1 MVIRTFLRCVRHGR
15 VFQWLVIPAGQTSRT
30 GGTNAKGRLYHSLS
44 LVFRGRALLRPH
56 LTKLTTAVGLL
67 TSLRSVSLASM
78 GVKEHINSIIKSEED
93 QREYRA
99 LILNNDLK
107 VLLISDPATDKSA
120 AALDVHVGSMSDPR
134 ELPGLAHFCE
144 HMLFMGTKKY
154 PCENEYSKYLSEH
167 GGSSNAYTAA
177 DHTNYYFDVAPD
189 AFSGALD
196 RFSQFFV
203 TPLFTESAVDREV
216 NAVNSEHE
224 KNIQNDYWRLAQLEK
239 ATADPAHDF
248 SKFGTGNKETLDAIP
263 KEKGLNVRD
272 ALLQFHDKWYSS
284 NIMALAVLGK
294 ESLDELETMVIN
306 LFTEVENK
314 NVTVPEWSSHPFG
327 QEQCRK
333 LGYVVPVKDIRNL
346 YITFPTPDLHPY
358 YKTAPG
364 HYLGHLIGHE
374 GPGSLLSYLKG
385 RGWVNS
391 LVGGQKSGAKGFA
404 FFVVNVDLTEEGIDH
419 VEDIV
424 SAVFQYLNLL
434 KNEGPQQWVFDECR
448 DLSSMTFR
456 FKDKERPQSYTCGL
470 SEQLHYYPLEE
481 VLCGGYLLSEF
492 KPELIDMVLSHLTT
506 ESIRIAVVGKA
517 LADKVTCTEKWYGTC
532 YKMEDINPELLEQW
546 QSAGSNELLRL
557 PMKNEFVPTSF
568 VLFKDMQMVNCLP
581 EMISETSLAR
591 VWYKQDDEFKLPK
604 AVIYTELFSPL
615 AYLDP
620 HHTNLLH
627 MFAQLFRDALT
638 EYTYAAEL
646 AGLSYSLS
654 NTKYGL
660 TLTVKGYNDKQHV
673 LLEKIMERMTS
684 FTVDAKRFEILKDAY
699 VRALRNFNAD
709 QPHQH
714 VVYYT
719 SLLLS
724 EHGWT
729 KEELLQATDE
739 MTVESLEAFIPR
751 FLSGLHIEMLIHGNM
766 LQESAAALASTIQ
779 DKLMTMSH
787 TRPLLPSQLARQR
800 EYQLLDECSLV
811 YQAENNVHRSS
822 AVETYFQC
830 GLQGTHQN
838 MLLELLCQIFAE
850 PAFDELR
857 TKEQLGYIV
866 WCGIRRA
873 NGTQGLRVIVQGDR
887 HPQYLDSRIEA
898 FLNKMGGNL
907 ETLSEEDFLR
917 HREALACRRLERP
930 KKLSH
935 LTANWWVEITSNQ
948 YNFDRDVLEVAH
960 LKTLTK
966 QDVIDFYKQFIA
978 STARERKK
986 LSVQVVST
994 ASGGA
999 GDPEVSQRQVSQPDD
1014 GLSRPPPLR
1023 EMELIADIPEFKQGL
1038 ALYPL
1043 MKPFVPISKTS
1054 KAKL

>member
-1 MVIRTFLRCVRHGR
+1 MVIRTVLGCVGSWRVVGR
-15 VFQWLVIPAGQTSRT
+15 GVAARE
-30 GGTNAKGRLYHSLS
+30 RLYRSLS
-44 LVFRGRALLRPH
+44 VVLGRGFLSPH
-56 LTKLTTAVGLL
+56 LVKLSTTVGLV
-67 TSLRSVSLASM
+67 SSYRSVSLTTM
-78 GVKEHINSIIKSEED
+78 GVKERVESIVKSEED

-99 LILNNDLK
+99 LILDNGLK

-120 AALDVHVGSMSDPR
+120 ASLNVHVGSMSDTR

-144 HMLFMGTKKY
+144 HMLFMGTEKY
-154 PCENEYSKYLSEH
+154 PCENEYNKYLSEH

-189 AFSGALD
+189 AFAGALD

-239 ATADPAHDF
+239 STADPEHDF
-248 SKFGTGNKETLDAIP
+248 SKFGTGNKETLDIIP
-263 KEKGLNVRD
+263 KEQGINVRD
-272 ALLQFHDKWYSS
+272 ALLQFHAKWYSS
-284 NIMALAVLGK
+284 NIMAVAVLGK
-294 ESLDELETMVIN
+294 ESLEELEAMVIS

-314 NVTVPEWSSHPFG
+314 NVTTPEWLTHPFG
-327 QEQCRK
+327 PEQCRR
-333 LGYVVPVKDIRNL
+333 LCYVVPVKDIRNL
-346 YITFPTPDLHPY
+346 YITFPIPDLHPH

-404 FFVVNVDLTEEGIDH
+404 FFVVNVDLTEEGIEH

-434 KNEGPQQWVFDECR
+434 KKEGPQQWVFDECR

-492 KPELIDMVLSHLTT
+492 KPELIDMVLGHLIPQN
-506 ESIRIAVVGKA
+506 IRIAVVGKA
-517 LADKVTCTEKWYGTC
+517 LSEKVTCTEKWYGTC
-532 YKMEDINPELLEQW
+532 YKMEDIDPALLEQW
-546 QSAGSNELLRL
+546 QSVGLNDQLRL
-557 PMKNEFVPTSF
+557 PMKNEFVPTCF
-568 VLFKDMQMVNCLP
+568 DLYKDVQPVSSLP
-581 EMISETSLAR
+581 EMISETPLAR

-646 AGLSYSLS
+646 AGLTYSLS

-660 TLTVKGYNDKQHV
+660 TLTVKGYDDKQHV
-673 LLEKIMERMTS
+673 LLEKIMECMTS
-684 FTVDAKRFEILKDAY
+684 FTVDPKRFEILKDAVY
-699 VRALRNFNAD
+699 IIYYYLIFALILCLY
-709 QPHQH
+709 P
-714 VVYYT
+714 T
-719 SLLLS
+719 
-724 EHGWT
+724 
-729 KEELLQATDE
+729 E
-739 MTVESLEAFIPR
+739 MTVENLEAFIPR

-766 LQESAAALASTIQ
+766 LKDAALALAGTIQ
-779 DKLMTMSH
+779 EKLTTKSG
-787 TRPLLPSQLARQR
+787 TRPLVPSQLTRQR
-800 EYQLLDECSLV
+800 EYQLRDGCSLV
-811 YQAENNVHRSS
+811 YLADNNVHRSS
-822 AVETYFQC
+822 SVETYFQC
-830 GLQGTHQN
+830 GLQDTHQN

-887 HPQYLDSRIEA
+887 HPEYLDSRIES
-898 FLNKMGGNL
+898 FLHKMGENL
-907 ETLSEEDFLR
+907 EKLSEDDFLR
-917 HREALACRRLERP
+917 HREALASRRLERP

-948 YNFDRDVLEVAH
+948 YHFDRDVCEVAH

-966 QDVIDFYKQFIA
+966 QNVVDFYKQCIA
-978 STARERKK
+978 STANQRKK

-994 ASGGA
+994 APGGA
-999 GDPEVSQRQVSQPDD
+999 GDPEVSRPPTTQPDD

-1023 EMELIADIPEFKQGL
+1023 ETELIMDIPEFKQGL

-1043 MKPFVPISKTS
+1043 MKPYLPLSKTS
-1054 KAKL
+1054 KSKL

>member
-1 MVIRTFLRCVRHGR
+1 MATRATLLR
-15 VFQWLVIPAGQTSRT
+15 VFLGPLWG
-30 GGTNAKGRLYHSLS
+30 K
-44 LVFRGRALLRPH
+44 PH
-56 LTKLTTAVGLL
+56 WGNPPWGNTHWGNTQFLKFSTAVGLL
-67 TSLRSVSLASM
+67 SAYRSVSLASM
-78 GVKEHINSIIKSEED
+78 GVKQCVDSVTKSEED

-99 LILNNDLK
+99 LILDNDLK

-120 AALDVHVGSMSDPR
+120 ASLNVHVGSMTDPR
-134 ELPGLAHFCE
+134 ELSGLAHFCE
-144 HMLFMGTKKY
+144 HMLFMGTEKY
-154 PCENEYSKYLSEH
+154 PCENEYNKYLSEH

-203 TPLFTESAVDREV
+203 TPLFTESAVEREV

-239 ATADPAHDF
+239 ATADLEHDF
-248 SKFGTGNKETLDAIP
+248 SKFGTGNKETLETIP
-263 KEKGLNVRD
+263 KEKGIVVRD
-272 ALLQFHDKWYSS
+272 ALLQFHAKWYSS
-284 NIMALAVLGK
+284 NIMALALLGK
-294 ESLDELETMVIN
+294 ESLDELEAMVIN

-314 NVTVPEWSSHPFG
+314 NVTVPEWTTHPFG
-327 QEQCRK
+327 PDQCRR
-333 LGYVVPVKDIRNL
+333 LCYVVPVKDIRNL
-346 YITFPTPDLHPY
+346 YITFPIPDLHPH
-358 YKTAPG
+358 YKTSPG

-385 RGWVNS
+385 QGWVNS

-404 FFVVNVDLTEEGIDH
+404 FFVVNVDLTEEGIEH

-434 KNEGPQQWVFDECR
+434 KKEGPQQWVFDECR

-481 VLCGGYLLSEF
+481 ALCGGYLLSEF
-492 KPELIDMVLSHLTT
+492 KPELIDMVLSHLIPQN
-506 ESIRIAVVGKA
+506 IRIAVVGKA
-517 LADKVTCTEKWYGTC
+517 LSEKVTCTEKWYGTC
-532 YKMEDINPELLEQW
+532 YKMEEIDPGLLEQW
-546 QSAGSNELLRL
+546 QSAGLNDQLHL
-557 PMKNEFVPTSF
+557 PTKNEFVPTSF
-568 VLFKDMQMVNCLP
+568 DLFKDVQPVSRLP

-591 VWYKQDDEFKLPK
+591 IWYKQDDEFKLPK
-604 AVIYTELFSPL
+604 AVIHTELFSPL

-660 TLTVKGYNDKQHV
+660 NLTVKGYNDKQHV

-684 FTVDAKRFEILKDAY
+684 FTVDPKRFEILKDAY

-724 EHGWT
+724 EHGWA
-729 KEELLQATDE
+729 KEELLEAANE
-739 MTVESLEAFIPR
+739 MTVENLEAFIPR

-766 LQESAAALASTIQ
+766 LQESAVTLAAMIQ
-779 DKLMTMSH
+779 EKLTTSCG
-787 TRPLLPSQLARQR
+787 TRPLLPSQLTRQR
-800 EYQLLDECSLV
+800 EYQLRDGCSLV
-811 YQAENNVHRSS
+811 YLAENSVHRSS
-822 AVETYFQC
+822 SVETYFQC

-887 HPQYLDSRIEA
+887 HPEYLDSRIES
-898 FLNKMGGNL
+898 FLYKMGENL
-907 ETLSEEDFLR
+907 EKLSEEDFVR
-917 HREALACRRLERP
+917 HREALASRRLERP

-948 YNFDRDVLEVAH
+948 YHFDRDACEVAH

-966 QDVIDFYKQFIA
+966 QNVIDFYKEFIEN
-978 STARERKK
+978 TAGQRKK
-986 LSVQVVST
+986 LSVQVVSV

-999 GDPEVSQRQVSQPDD
+999 GDPEASQPPTTQPDD
-1014 GLSRPPPLR
+1014 GLCRPPPLK
-1023 EMELIADIPEFKQGL
+1023 ETELITDIAEFKQGL

-1043 MKPFVPISKTS
+1043 MRPFIPISKTS
-1054 KAKL
+1054 KSKL

>member
-1 MVIRTFLRCVRHGR
+1 MLIRTVAGCARNGQLFNRDTRVIRAFCGVIKANKLHQLVRR
-15 VFQWLVIPAGQTSRT
+15 RPLTLFVINKTSST
-30 GGTNAKGRLYHSLS
+30 IL
-44 LVFRGRALLRPH
+44 
-56 LTKLTTAVGLL
+56 GLL
-67 TSLRSVSLASM
+67 ASYRFHQTLCLSTM
-78 GVKEHINSIIKSEED
+78 GVKVHVENLVKSEED
-93 QREYRA
+93 ERQYRA
-99 LILNNDLK
+99 LVLDNNIK

-120 AALDVHVGSMSDPR
+120 AALDVHIGSMSDPR

-144 HMLFMGTKKY
+144 HMLFMGTEKY
-154 PCENEYSKYLSEH
+154 PSENEYNKYLAEH

-177 DHTNYYFDVAPD
+177 DHTNYYFDVAPE
-189 AFSGALD
+189 AFPGALD

-239 ATADPAHDF
+239 STADPTHDF
-248 SKFGTGNKETLDAIP
+248 SKFGTGNKETLDTIP
-263 KEKGLNVRD
+263 KQQGVNVRD
-272 ALLQFHDKWYSS
+272 ALLQFHAKWYSA
-284 NIMALAVLGK
+284 NIMALVVLGK
-294 ESLDELETMVIN
+294 ESLNELEEMVLQ
-306 LFTEVENK
+306 LFSGVENK
-314 NVTVPEWSSHPFG
+314 NVTVPEWTTHPFG
-327 QEQCRK
+327 PEQCRK
-333 LGYVVPVKDIRNL
+333 AGYVVPVKDIRNL
-346 YITFPTPDLHPY
+346 YITFPIPDLNPH
-358 YKTAPG
+358 YKSAPG

-374 GPGSLLSYLKG
+374 GPGSLLSFLKG

-391 LVGGQKSGAKGFA
+391 LVGGQKSGAKGFG
-404 FFVVNVDLTEEGIDH
+404 FFVVNVDLTEEGIEH

-434 KNEGPQQWVFDECR
+434 KNEGPQQWVFEECR

-481 VLCGGYLLSEF
+481 VLCGGYLLSEY
-492 KPELIDMVLSHLTT
+492 KPDLIEMVLRHLTPDN
-506 ESIRIAVVGKA
+506 IRIAVVGKA
-517 LADKVTCTEKWYGTC
+517 LSNKATCTEKWYGTS
-532 YKMEDINPELLEQW
+532 YKMEDVESDQLERW
-546 QSAGSNELLRL
+546 RTAGDNELLKL
-557 PMKNEFVPTSF
+557 PKKNEFVPSCF
-568 VLFKDMQMVNCLP
+568 DLFKDVQEVTSLP
-581 EMISETSLAR
+581 VLVSETPLSR

-604 AVIYTELFSPL
+604 CVIYLELFSPL

-620 HHTNLLH
+620 LHTNLLH

-646 AGLSYSLS
+646 AGLTYCLS

-660 TLTVKGYNDKQHV
+660 TLQVKGYNDKQHV
-673 LLEKIMERMTS
+673 LVEKILERLTT
-684 FTVDAKRFEILKDAY
+684 FTIDPKRFDILKDAY
-699 VRALRNFNAD
+699 IRALRNFNAD

-719 SLLLS
+719 SLLLA

-729 KEELLQATDE
+729 KEELLESTNE
-739 MTVESLEAFIPR
+739 MSVQNLEVFISR
-751 FLSGLHIEMLIHGNM
+751 FLSGLHLEMLIHGNM
-766 LQESAAALASTIQ
+766 MRESAEGLAAQVQERLTTHA
-779 DKLMTMSH
+779 H
-787 TRPLLPSQLARQR
+787 TRPLLPSQLLRQR
-800 EYQLLDECSLV
+800 EYQLREGSSYV
-811 YQAENNVHRSS
+811 YPAENAVHRSS

-830 GLQGTHQN
+830 GQQGTHQN

-873 NGTQGLRVIVQGDR
+873 NGTQGLRVIIQGDQ

-898 FLNKMGGNL
+898 FLQKMGDTL
-907 ETLSEEDFLR
+907 ENLSEEDLVR

-935 LTANWWVEITSNQ
+935 LTSNWWVEIMSNQ

-960 LKTLTK
+960 LRTLTK
-966 QDVIDFYKQFIA
+966 QDILDFYKVCIT
-978 STARERKK
+978 STASQRKK
-986 LSVQVVST
+986 LSVQVVSS

-999 GDPEVSQRQVSQPDD
+999 GDPEAPPIIPTQPDD
-1014 GLSRPPPLR
+1014 GLSQPPPLR
-1023 EMELIADIPEFKQGL
+1023 EPDIIENIPEFKQGL
-1038 ALYPL
+1038 PLYPL
-1043 MKPFVPISKTS
+1043 MRPIQPISKASS
-1054 KAKL
+1054 KSKL

>member
-1 MVIRTFLRCVRHGR
+1 
-15 VFQWLVIPAGQTSRT
+15 
-30 GGTNAKGRLYHSLS
+30 
-44 LVFRGRALLRPH
+44 
-56 LTKLTTAVGLL
+56 
-67 TSLRSVSLASM
+67 
-78 GVKEHINSIIKSEED
+78 
-93 QREYRA
+93 
-99 LILNNDLK
+99 
-107 VLLISDPATDKSA
+107 
-120 AALDVHVGSMSDPR
+120 MS
-134 ELPGLAHFCE
+134 
-144 HMLFMGTKKY
+144 T
-154 PCENEYSKYLSEH
+154 
-167 GGSSNAYTAA
+167 
-177 DHTNYYFDVAPD
+177 
-189 AFSGALD
+189 
-196 RFSQFFV
+196 
-203 TPLFTESAVDREV
+203 SAVDREV

-239 ATADPAHDF
+239 STADPEHDF
-248 SKFGTGNKETLDAIP
+248 SKFGTGNKETLDTIP
-263 KEKGLNVRD
+263 KEDGVNVRD
-272 ALLQFHDKWYSS
+272 ALLQFHAKWYSS

-294 ESLDELETMVIN
+294 ESLDELEAMVLE
-306 LFTEVENK
+306 LFTGVENK
-314 NVTVPEWSSHPFG
+314 AVTVPEWLTHPFG
-327 QEQCRK
+327 PQQCCK

-346 YITFPTPDLHPY
+346 YVTFPIPDLHPH

-404 FFVVNVDLTEEGIDH
+404 FFVVNVDLTEEGIEH

-424 SAVFQYLNLL
+424 SAVFEYLNLL
-434 KNEGPQQWVFDECR
+434 KKEGPQQWVFDECR

-470 SEQLHYYPLEE
+470 SEQLHYYPLDE

-492 KPELIDMVLSHLTT
+492 KPDLIDMVLAHLNPGN
-506 ESIRIAVVGKA
+506 IRIAVVGKA

-532 YKMEDINPELLEQW
+532 YKMEDIDSHLLEQW
-546 QSAGSNELLRL
+546 KSTGCNEHLRL
-557 PMKNEFVPTSF
+557 PTKNEFVPSSF
-568 VLFKDMQMVNCLP
+568 DFFKDVQEINSVP
-581 EMISETSLAR
+581 EMISETPLAR

-646 AGLSYSLS
+646 AGLTYSLS

-660 TLTVKGYNDKQHV
+660 TLSIKGYNDKQHV
-673 LLEKIMERMTS
+673 LLEKIMERMTT
-684 FTVDAKRFEILKDAY
+684 FTVDPKRFEILKDAY

-729 KEELLQATDE
+729 KEELLQATNE

-751 FLSGLHIEMLIHGNM
+751 FLSALHIEMLVHGNM
-766 LQESAAALASTIQ
+766 LKESALTLASTIQ
-779 DKLMTMSH
+779 DKLTTSCQ
-787 TRPLLPSQLARQR
+787 TRALLPSQLTRQR
-800 EYQLLDECSLV
+800 EYQLRDGKFKFMPSLFIIFVSVMMTFLLTFSNFSGCSLV
-811 YQAENNVHRSS
+811 YLADNNVHRSS
-822 AVETYFQC
+822 SVETYFQC
-830 GLQGTHQN
+830 GLQSTHHN

-887 HPQYLDSRIEA
+887 HPQYLDSRVEA
-898 FLNKMGGNL
+898 FLHKMGENL
-907 ETLSEEDFLR
+907 EKLSEEDFLR
-917 HREALACRRLERP
+917 HREALASRRLERP

-948 YNFDRDVLEVAH
+948 YHFDRDACEVAH

-966 QDVIDFYKQFIA
+966 QDVIDFYKLCIG
-978 STARERKK
+978 STAIQRKK
-986 LSVQVVST
+986 MSVQVVST
-994 ASGGA
+994 ATGGA
-999 GDPEVSQRQVSQPDD
+999 GDLEASQPNTTQPDD

-1023 EMELIADIPEFKQGL
+1023 ETDLIMDIPEFKQGL

-1043 MKPFVPISKTS
+1043 MRPFMPISKTS
-1054 KAKL
+1054 KSKLQVQDDVACGETSARDLRILKCVTNGEVERHVRTGVANQKTERRDMAGVAEKRRDQWGKRMENPLPTYDAFNTTNSSKMAKNACVMMMMTFLLVTSLVNSAPVAYDDLTPAASGHGGKHGQVQIKVYRGPSKGHGYHKFAPWGYWVKQPEDDHGHHGGYDDDHH